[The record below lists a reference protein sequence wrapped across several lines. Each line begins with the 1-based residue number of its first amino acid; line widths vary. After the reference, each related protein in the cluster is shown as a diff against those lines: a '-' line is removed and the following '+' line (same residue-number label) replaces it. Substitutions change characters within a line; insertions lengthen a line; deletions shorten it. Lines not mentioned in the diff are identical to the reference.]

1 MLSSLQAV
9 FTLAVA
15 LLPGALFVWAFE
27 RQTGQRYGIR
37 SRDRFLRFVGGG
49 VRP

>member
-15 LLPGALFVWAFE
+15 LLPGALFVWDFE

-37 SRDRFLRFVGGG
+37 SRDRFLRFVGG